1 MVPVQ
6 LRLLTHIAPYE
17 GLGDRPTENP
27 MGSDAHLTGPLR
39 LHLDCSPP
47 VCLRLTWML
56 LNLFACPCPFAQAL
70 LRPYIYMFD
79 RLRCA
84 IGTDAEYSFIPK
96 ISPEGVNG
104 QFGSMSRSRV
114 RDTCNM
120 IHRAMG
126 RRGAPIHQPTHQPPP
141 IKQTPTHFTVAEECV
156 AQVLRKSRG
165 FFILV
170 VYSTVPVVLS
180 H

>member
-1 MVPVQ
+1 
-6 LRLLTHIAPYE
+6 
-17 GLGDRPTENP
+17 
-27 MGSDAHLTGPLR
+27 MGSDAHLTGPLL
-39 LHLDCSPP
+39 LHLDCSQP
-47 VCLRLTWML
+47 VCLRL
-56 LNLFACPCPFAQAL
+56 NLYASQPVSPAHAPSRKHCCGL
-70 LRPYIYMFD
+70 IYVCQTV
-79 RLRCA
+79 LRCA

-126 RRGAPIHQPTHQPPP
+126 RRGAPIYQPTHQPPP

-156 AQVLRKSRG
+156 AKVLRNRED
-165 FFILV
+165 FLYWWFTPPCL
-170 VYSTVPVVLS
+170 
-180 H
+180 